1 MFFKKKIMLCY
12 IFIVEIGNSNI
23 EQNIQQKRKIEQS
36 EVHPVTLVA
45 NHILYCAV
53 DAKNPKWFY

>member
-1 MFFKKKIMLCY
+1 MLCY

-36 EVHPVTLVA
+36 EVHPVTLIA